1 MRTRTEAP
9 PLRFLLNLEHG
20 GRGGVMALR
29 FDQSGKGVGEA
40 RRDLKAEEALRL
52 SVRLRVRSAPSG
64 LGGKPGEAGL
74 RRSGA

>member
-1 MRTRTEAP
+1 
-9 PLRFLLNLEHG
+9 
-20 GRGGVMALR
+20 MALR